1 MKPII
6 HSKLSSGSASHWK
19 PREASRMAK
28 PWMVLRMVRMPSL
41 STDRESID
49 GQTGD

>member
-28 PWMVLRMVRMPSL
+28 PCMVLRMVRMAWVISL
-41 STDRESID
+41 S
-49 GQTGD
+49 GMP